1 MHPPAHLEVVEHNT
15 CAEHVVLQGHQVW
28 QAGVNDQPSLPLVD
42 VHSVMFHESLPLVP
56 LPGPV
61 FRQLVCLW
69 RQRGGLGHSA
79 RGAVSSAIL
88 AHFRASRPH
97 FPPQGLLKAPHRP
110 LHLLC
115 KLSVFSKFYS
125 IVTINFINR
134 NSINVYAPAAFRR
147 CSSRFSGSF
156 SRIEP

>member
-1 MHPPAHLEVVEHNT
+1 MHPPAHLEVIEHDT
-15 CAEHVVLQGHQVW
+15 CTEHVVLQGHQVW

-79 RGAVSSAIL
+79 
-88 AHFRASRPH
+88 
-97 FPPQGLLKAPHRP
+97 
-110 LHLLC
+110 
-115 KLSVFSKFYS
+115 
-125 IVTINFINR
+125 
-134 NSINVYAPAAFRR
+134 
-147 CSSRFSGSF
+147 
-156 SRIEP
+156 

>member
-1 MHPPAHLEVVEHNT
+1 MNPSAHLEVVENDT

-42 VHSVMFHESLPLVP
+42 VHSVMFHESLPLIP
-56 LPGPV
+56 LLGPV
-61 FRQLVCLW
+61 FRQLVCLR
-69 RQRGGLGHSA
+69 RQRGGHSA
-79 RGAVSSAIL
+79 QGAVSGAIL
-88 AHFRASRPH
+88 ARFRASRPH

-134 NSINVYAPAAFRR
+134 NSINVIFKVFCNEHVLFLGGERAP
-147 CSSRFSGSF
+147 
-156 SRIEP
+156 